1 MVGAQ
6 AMALDSVNRLRVTFV
21 CSLFFDMQLW
31 AAENVIRHKEDSLLT
46 FSHRI
51 RFFGYSCLL

>member
-1 MVGAQ
+1 
-6 AMALDSVNRLRVTFV
+6 MALFSVNRLRVTFV
-21 CSLFFDMQLW
+21 CNLFFDMQLW

-51 RFFGYSCLL
+51 CFFDYSCLL